1 MLLEKSKKQM
11 ENYDRITFRIPKGN
25 KTALQLEAA
34 KRNMTVNDLVIEAV
48 EKQYNLDL
56 SKKPNRE

>member
-25 KTALQLEAA
+25 KTVLQLEAA
-34 KRNMTVNDLVIEAV
+34 KRNKTVNDLVLEAV

-56 SKKPNRE
+56 SKKRE